1 LEIITHGV
9 DTEVF
14 KSRDLRI
21 NSNDTKPVIGYV
33 GSLVEQKGI
42 NHLLEAARNLHCKI
56 LIVGDG
62 PEKDNLSKL
71 SLYLQI
77 DVQFEPAA
85 SHKQVADYMN
95 QMDIFV
101 LPSLTRPNWIE
112 KFGRVLIEAMA
123 CGVPVV
129 GSNSGEIPNVIGE
142 AGLIFKEGD
151 PDDLRDKLDL
161 LLSDKDLRNNLGKL
175 GRERTVENYA
185 WKSIA
190 RQTIKLYEQLMDPM
204 TLSPEIT

>member
-1 LEIITHGV
+1 
-9 DTEVF
+9 
-14 KSRDLRI
+14 
-21 NSNDTKPVIGYV
+21 
-33 GSLVEQKGI
+33 
-42 NHLLEAARNLHCKI
+42 
-56 LIVGDG
+56 
-62 PEKDNLSKL
+62 
-71 SLYLQI
+71 
-77 DVQFEPAA
+77 
-85 SHKQVADYMN
+85 
-95 QMDIFV
+95 V